1 MAIGRAYYL
10 GIGLEQDHQKSK
22 YWFSRAAD
30 NEEPKSIK
38 ILAKLGW
45 ADSDID
51 TSLAPDFE
59 GKPGSNAVVMKA
71 IGLTVKLT
79 GRRLHKAP
87 FC

>member
-1 MAIGRAYYL
+1 LAIGRAYYL

-30 NEEPKSIK
+30 
-38 ILAKLGW
+38 G
-45 ADSDID
+45 DID

-79 GRRLHKAP
+79 GRRLHKTP